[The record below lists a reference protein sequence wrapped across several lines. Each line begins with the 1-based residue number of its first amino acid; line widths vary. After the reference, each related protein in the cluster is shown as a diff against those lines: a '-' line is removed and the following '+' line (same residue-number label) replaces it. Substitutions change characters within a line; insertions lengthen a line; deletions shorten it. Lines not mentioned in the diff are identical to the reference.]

1 MALTWPLGVLET
13 NGMVLCWVHPS
24 ERFLHV
30 QYLNFTLSRSVML
43 SQAKSCDQWRQSSS
57 NCRQCKPTP
66 RFICL
71 ISWILKCTSAIKMP
85 RPLIL
90 PLPLFLLLFSLTL
103 KHTLSAQL
111 DYEMENNESQTNI
124 ATLSRMVLCIIYCIS
139 TLMIIWK

>member
-1 MALTWPLGVLET
+1 
-13 NGMVLCWVHPS
+13 
-24 ERFLHV
+24 
-30 QYLNFTLSRSVML
+30 
-43 SQAKSCDQWRQSSS
+43 
-57 NCRQCKPTP
+57 
-66 RFICL
+66 
-71 ISWILKCTSAIKMP
+71 MP

-139 TLMIIWK
+139 TLMII

>member
-1 MALTWPLGVLET
+1 MFKVFKSCLWLQCDPLGAETDGMAL
-13 NGMVLCWVHPS
+13 CRAHPS

-43 SQAKSCDQWRQSSS
+43 SQAKRGDQWRQRSS

-85 RPLIL
+85 RLLIL
-90 PLPLFLLLFSLTL
+90 PLPLFFPSCF
-103 KHTLSAQL
+103 LSHSSTHFLHNQIMRKKTAML
-111 DYEMENNESQTNI
+111 SKMLVCMNI
-124 ATLSRMVLCIIYCIS
+124 SVDKI
-139 TLMIIWK
+139 

>member
-1 MALTWPLGVLET
+1 M
-13 NGMVLCWVHPS
+13 NGMVLCRVHPS

-43 SQAKSCDQWRQSSS
+43 SQAKSGDQWRQRSS

-90 PLPLFLLLFSLTL
+90 PLPLFLLLFSFTL
-103 KHTLSAQL
+103 KHTLSARLWDGEQWKPHKK
-111 DYEMENNESQTNI
+111 I
-124 ATLSRMVLCIIYCIS
+124 ATLSKIVPHMYTEDRYINNYLKINKIIKYVKTS
-139 TLMIIWK
+139 K

>member
-1 MALTWPLGVLET
+1 MALQRDPLGVEM
-13 NGMVLCWVHPS
+13 NGMVLCRVHPS

-43 SQAKSCDQWRQSSS
+43 SQAKSGDQWRQRSS

-90 PLPLFLLLFSLTL
+90 PLPLFLLLFSFTL

-111 DYEMENNESQTNI
+111 DYEMRSNESHRKRQQHYQK
-124 ATLSRMVLCIIYCIS
+124 RYYVCILQID
-139 TLMIIWK
+139 L